1 MEFCSYCPGWSAMAW
16 SRLTATSASQLLN
29 LLLTKPNLSWKTFSA
44 LMFSQWTQ
52 GEELIAKTTEKLYTG
67 CSQNDQVPLAPP
79 PHCSMLSQPWGAQGA
94 VRAQQCP
101 GSPGKQHVG
110 LSEHL
115 LLLAQVITH
124 LRLWMQQT
132 FSTLSGLL
140 WDLIRK
146 MADWTELLNLLL
158 TKPSLSWKTFSASM
172 FSQWTQGEE
181 LIAKTTEKLYTGC
194 SQNDQVPLAPPPHC
208 SMLSQPWG
216 AQGAVRA
223 QQCPGS
229 PGKQHVGLSEHLL
242 LLAQVIT
249 HLRLWMQQTFST
261 LRPPLGSHQED
272 GRLDRESLTRLDC
285 RGLLTP
291 HDSLKLL
298 GSNNPPFSIS

>member
-194 SQNDQVPLAPPPHC
+194 SQNDQV
-208 SMLSQPWG
+208 
-216 AQGAVRA
+216 
-223 QQCPGS
+223 
-229 PGKQHVGLSEHLL
+229 
-242 LLAQVIT
+242 IT

>member
-1 MEFCSYCPGWSAMAW
+1 MFV
-16 SRLTATSASQLLN
+16 RL
-29 LLLTKPNLSWKTFSA
+29 LS
-44 LMFSQWTQ
+44 
-52 GEELIAKTTEKLYTG
+52 
-67 CSQNDQVPLAPP
+67 N
-79 PHCSMLSQPWGAQGA
+79 SQPQ
-94 VRAQQCP
+94 
-101 GSPGKQHVG
+101 
-110 LSEHL
+110 
-115 LLLAQVITH
+115 
-124 LRLWMQQT
+124 
-132 FSTLSGLL
+132 
-140 WDLIRK
+140 
-146 MADWTELLNLLL
+146 LLNLLL

-261 LRPPLGSHQED
+261 LSGLLWDLIRKMADWTEKPQSGFATGLGDFHKLPPLHCETLMPELTSSYWTASLGENVD
-272 GRLDRESLTRLDC
+272 LFLRKMDLDFPQAFQKELTCVICLNYLVDPV
-285 RGLLTP
+285 T
-291 HDSLKLL
+291 
-298 GSNNPPFSIS
+298 

>member
-1 MEFCSYCPGWSAMAW
+1 
-16 SRLTATSASQLLN
+16 
-29 LLLTKPNLSWKTFSA
+29 
-44 LMFSQWTQ
+44 MFSQWTQ

-67 CSQNDQVPLAPP
+67 CSQND
-79 PHCSMLSQPWGAQGA
+79 
-94 VRAQQCP
+94 
-101 GSPGKQHVG
+101 
-110 LSEHL
+110 
-115 LLLAQVITH
+115 QVITH